1 MEKQFCNIKLGDGKV
16 IFNEI
21 QVINAL
27 LNEGQKQV
35 SFDKLGEYCR
45 LKKNIAFLKKRFK
58 KAGFVPNFFVKD
70 DMFYAIKVLRYTF
83 RGRKYEELACLPLCK
98 SYGKFKRF
106 ELN

>member
-1 MEKQFCNIKLGDGKV
+1 MEKQFCNVKLGDGLA

-35 SFDKLGEYCR
+35 PFEKLGEYCR
-45 LKKNIAFLKKRFK
+45 LKKNINFLKKRFK
-58 KAGFVPNFFVKD
+58 KVGFVPNFFVKD

-83 RGRKYEELACLPLCK
+83 RGRKYEELACLPLCCA
-98 SYGKFKRF
+98 YGRFKKY